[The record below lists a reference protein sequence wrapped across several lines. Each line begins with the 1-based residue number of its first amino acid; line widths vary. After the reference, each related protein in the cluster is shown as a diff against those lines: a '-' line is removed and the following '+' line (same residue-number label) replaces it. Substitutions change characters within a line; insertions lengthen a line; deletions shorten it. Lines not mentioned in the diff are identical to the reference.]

1 MIESTSFTGQPSD
14 RVLQSAPPQRR
25 RPLTRLVVAALLA
38 AIVWTQIPLAARAQS
53 PAVPQVDQSEPS
65 VPRIPAR
72 NLLQIVK
79 AGGILMFPILFCSVL
94 MMVFVFERAIA
105 LRTGR
110 VIPKPFVKRFLHQI
124 QEGKLD
130 KQQALELCAESKSAV
145 AAMFAGGCRK
155 WGRPEA
161 EVEQAIMDAGERAV
175 NGLRRYIRA
184 FNAVAT
190 ICPLLGL
197 LGTVYGMITAFNEIA
212 HSDAM
217 GRPEQLA
224 GGIGEALLATAFG
237 LTVAIPSLAFYMYF
251 ISRVDRLVIELDAV
265 GQELVQLISAEAQQ
279 EAAPRPSRRRE
290 AA

>member
-1 MIESTSFTGQPSD
+1 
-14 RVLQSAPPQRR
+14 
-25 RPLTRLVVAALLA
+25 
-38 AIVWTQIPLAARAQS
+38 
-53 PAVPQVDQSEPS
+53 
-65 VPRIPAR
+65 
-72 NLLQIVK
+72 
-79 AGGILMFPILFCSVL
+79 
-94 MMVFVFERAIA
+94 
-105 LRTGR
+105 
-110 VIPKPFVKRFLHQI
+110 
-124 QEGKLD
+124 
-130 KQQALELCAESKSAV
+130 LELCAESKSPV

-155 WGRPEA
+155 WGRPEN
-161 EVEQAIMDAGERAV
+161 EVEQAMMDAGERAV

-184 FNAVAT
+184 FNAIAT

-237 LTVAIPSLAFYMYF
+237 LTVAIPSLAFYLYF

-265 GQELVQLISAEAQQ
+265 GQELVQLISAEALQD
-279 EAAPRPSRRRE
+279 AAPRPSRRRE

>member
-1 MIESTSFTGQPSD
+1 MPKT
-14 RVLQSAPPQRR
+14 L
-25 RPLTRLVVAALLA
+25 
-38 AIVWTQIPLAARAQS
+38 
-53 PAVPQVDQSEPS
+53 AVPQVDHAETAAPK
-65 VPRIPAR
+65 IPAR
-72 NLLQIVK
+72 NLFQIVK
-79 AGGILMFPILFCSVL
+79 AGGILMIPILFCSVL

-110 VIPKPFVKRFLHQI
+110 VIPTPFVKRFLHQI

-130 KQQALELCAESKSAV
+130 KEQALELCAESKSPV

-155 WGRPEA
+155 WGRPEV

-184 FNAVAT
+184 FNAIAT

-212 HSDAM
+212 TSDAM

-237 LTVAIPSLAFYMYF
+237 LTVAIPSLAFYLYF
-251 ISRVDRLVIELDAV
+251 ISRVDRLVIELDAI
-265 GQELVQLISAEAQQ
+265 GQELVHLISAEALQ
-279 EAAPRPSRRRE
+279 ESAPRPSRRRE

>member
-1 MIESTSFTGQPSD
+1 MIENTMLAGPRKSRVSQPTLQN
-14 RVLQSAPPQRR
+14 RRMALGPLVL
-25 RPLTRLVVAALLA
+25 AALLA
-38 AIVWTQIPLAARAQS
+38 TTVWTQLHVAADAQS
-53 PAVPQVDQSEPS
+53 PAVPHVGQSEPAAK
-65 VPRIPAR
+65 IPAR
-72 NLLQIVK
+72 NLFQIVK

-94 MMVFVFERAIA
+94 MMIFVFERAIA
-105 LRTGR
+105 LRMGR

-130 KQQALELCAESKSAV
+130 KERALELCGESKSSV

-175 NGLRRYIRA
+175 NGLRRYVRV
-184 FNAVAT
+184 FNAIAT

-212 HSDAM
+212 HSEAM

-237 LTVAIPSLAFYMYF
+237 LTVAIPSLAFYLYF

-265 GQELVQLISAEAQQ
+265 GQELVQLISAEALQ
-279 EAAPRPSRRRE
+279 EATPRSSWRRE

>member
-1 MIESTSFTGQPSD
+1 MMESMTFTGPPTG
-14 RVLQSAPPQRR
+14 RVLQA
-25 RPLTRLVVAALLA
+25 RPRKRGGRLGLLMLAALLGVMA
-38 AIVWTQIPLAARAQS
+38 WTQLPLAARAQ
-53 PAVPQVDQSEPS
+53 PLS
-65 VPRIPAR
+65 VPHVGQAEPPAKIPAR
-72 NLLQIVK
+72 NLFQIVK

-130 KQQALELCAESKSAV
+130 KEQALELCSESKSAV
-145 AAMFAGGCRK
+145 AAVFAGGCRK
-155 WGRPEA
+155 WGRPEV

-212 HSDAM
+212 TSDAM

-237 LTVAIPSLAFYMYF
+237 LTVAIPSLAFYLYF
-251 ISRVDRLVIELDAV
+251 ISRVDRLVIELDAL
-265 GQELVQLISAEAQQ
+265 GQELVHLISAEALQ
-279 EAAPRPSRRRE
+279 EAAPRSSRRRE

>member
-1 MIESTSFTGQPSD
+1 MFESTTFAGPQTG
-14 RVLQSAPPQRR
+14 RVLQPTPHKRGG
-25 RPLTRLVVAALLA
+25 PLGPLVLAALLA
-38 AIVWTQIPLAARAQS
+38 SIAWTQLPMAADAQS
-53 PAVPQVDQSEPS
+53 PAVPRVGPSEPAAAK
-65 VPRIPAR
+65 IPAR
-72 NLLQIVK
+72 NLFQIVK

-110 VIPKPFVKRFLHQI
+110 VIPKPFVKRILHQI

-130 KQQALELCAESKSAV
+130 KERALELCAESKSAV

-155 WGRPEA
+155 WGRPEV

-237 LTVAIPSLAFYMYF
+237 LTVAIPSLAFYLYF

-265 GQELVQLISAEAQQ
+265 GQELVHLISAEALQ
-279 EAAPRPSRRRE
+279 EAAPRSSRRRE

>member
-1 MIESTSFTGQPSD
+1 M
-14 RVLQSAPPQRR
+14 
-25 RPLTRLVVAALLA
+25 
-38 AIVWTQIPLAARAQS
+38 
-53 PAVPQVDQSEPS
+53 PQVGQSEPA
-65 VPRIPAR
+65 PAKIPAR

-94 MMVFVFERAIA
+94 MMIFVFERAIA

-130 KQQALELCAESKSAV
+130 KERALELCAESKSAV
-145 AAMFAGGCRK
+145 AAVFAGGCRK
-155 WGRPEA
+155 WGRPEV
-161 EVEQAIMDAGERAV
+161 EVEQALMDAGERAV

-237 LTVAIPSLAFYMYF
+237 LTVAIPSLAFYLYF

-265 GQELVQLISAEAQQ
+265 GQELVQLISAEALQ
-279 EAAPRPSRRRE
+279 EAAARPSRRRE